1 MKINDIVTEDRT
13 DWPEVSVHA
22 LPDAK
27 HWSELDNSS
36 PYKAYRFGLALAS
49 APHTNMA
56 AEGPT
61 AQHMVTVGYTP
72 EETAMFDAA
81 AKLMGV
87 TSDKLTNPGST
98 EHPDTHVKSPV
109 PQNSGKAIRKKRA

>member
-1 MKINDIVTEDRT
+1 MKLNEILEEDRT

-22 LPDAK
+22 LPNAK
-27 HWSELDNSS
+27 HWAELDNSS

-49 APHTNMA
+49 APHQNMA

-72 EETAMFDAA
+72 EETAMAAAA
-81 AKLMGV
+81 AKIIGV
-87 TSDKLTNPGST
+87 SSSNLTGEGST
-98 EHPDTHVKSPV
+98 EHPDTHAKSPV
-109 PQNSGKAIRKKRA
+109 PHNSGAPRKKRA